1 MLLKFSLSVII
12 NAKKKID
19 INVQKTAN
27 NKTTKNDKTYW
38 GGIGGGNNQNNSNN
52 STISHRSEILSGEHL
67 LVSADDGINITGSKV
82 SGKSGGFVQTKN
94 GGLRIDN
101 GISTFTDNVD
111 SRNGTA
117 FNITK
122 NSNKSTHNTQTVHGS
137 ELVSDAN
144 LKLLSKKDINVVG
157 SLVKS
162 AGTLGIES
170 LGSINI
176 TAAKQEE
183 QLDQTKTKLAVDAYA
198 KESGDKQYKAGLRI
212 EHTTETEQTHKTK
225 HVGSS
230 LEGGSI
236 DVAAQGDVNFNGSTL
251 KTTKDNANISGENV
265 SFLAEKDKIGRAH
278 V

>member
-117 FNITK
+117 FNILK
-122 NSNKSTHNTQTVHGS
+122 TQI
-137 ELVSDAN
+137 N
-144 LKLLSKKDINVVG
+144 RRIILKLFMVV
-157 SLVKS
+157 
-162 AGTLGIES
+162 
-170 LGSINI
+170 N
-176 TAAKQEE
+176 
-183 QLDQTKTKLAVDAYA
+183 
-198 KESGDKQYKAGLRI
+198 
-212 EHTTETEQTHKTK
+212 
-225 HVGSS
+225 
-230 LEGGSI
+230 
-236 DVAAQGDVNFNGSTL
+236 
-251 KTTKDNANISGENV
+251 
-265 SFLAEKDKIGRAH
+265 
-278 V
+278 